1 MMPAAV
7 LVDTTSVVV
16 RSPPREGWT
25 PAHVMEDRWRR
36 WTRDLLRKWRS
47 DAESEA
53 YNLSRCHRH
62 RWPRGLGP
70 GTTTEMRFATAWER
84 TGRTERAHLS
94 WRYFVKHVL
103 RDRAAIRKER
113 ARQAALAESA
123 RIVRNR
129 QLTRRC
135 ACPRGCTKI
144 VHGATLYCDY

>member
-1 MMPAAV
+1 MPV
-7 LVDTTSVVV
+7 TSQVDSTSAVV

-25 PAHVMEDRWRR
+25 PVHVMEDRWRR
-36 WTRDLLRKWRS
+36 WSSYLLGKWRS

-70 GTTTEMRFATAWER
+70 GTTTELRFASAWER

-144 VHGATLYCDY
+144 VHGAALYCDY